1 MERQTTQRLREELR
15 QTKPFPSRAQEAYLA
30 LLRTV
35 DELRR
40 RSSALMARQD
50 VSLEQY
56 NVLRI
61 LRGAGA
67 EGLPTLEI
75 AGRMVERQPGVTR
88 LLDKLEA
95 KGLVH
100 RVRCKEDRR
109 QVLCTLTEAGRTL
122 LASLDGPVDE
132 SSQRSFGA
140 LRPEE
145 LETLVE
151 YLDRIRYPEL
161 YP

>member
-1 MERQTTQRLREELR
+1 MERQTSQRLREELR
-15 QTKPFPSRAQEAYLA
+15 QTKPFQNRSQEAYLA

-40 RSSALMARQD
+40 RSAVLMAANG

-61 LRGAGA
+61 LRGAGP

-95 KGLVH
+95 KGLVR
-100 RVRCKEDRR
+100 RVRCQQDRR
-109 QVLCTLTEAGRTL
+109 QVLCTLTEAGQTL
-122 LASLDGPVDE
+122 LATLDGPVDE